1 MRAPALLA
9 AALLAGA
16 SAPALA
22 QDWNS
27 HFGGIPGDNMITA
40 EIGYSAVPKV
50 GFHHPIAPDVTLG
63 GAVGFDLGY
72 YSPRGGTNF
81 GLQLSAPI
89 RIAISNGGQ
98 WSTGLKLEPGFLFQF
113 EGAFGF
119 NLLLNGGFNAGY
131 RVNNQFIIGPGVDVL
146 LGFRLTNGFAF
157 YLPILIGGALEF
169 HARPDLAL
177 TFDLKFGPFIVAN
190 EFASDAVFG
199 LKVAAG
205 IAYKF

>member
-1 MRAPALLA
+1 MTLLF
-9 AALLAGA
+9 GV
-16 SAPALA
+16 SSPALA

-27 HFGGIPGDNMITA
+27 HFGGIPSSNMLTG

-50 GFHHPIAPDVTLG
+50 GLHHPISPDVTLG
-63 GAVGFDLGY
+63 GAIGFDLGY
-72 YSPRGGTNF
+72 YAPQNGTLF

-89 RIAISNGGQ
+89 RIAISGQ
-98 WSTGLKLEPGFLFQF
+98 WSTAIKLEPGFLFQF

-146 LGFRLTNGFAF
+146 MGFRLTNGFGLA
-157 YLPILIGGALEF
+157 LPILLGGALEF

-177 TFDLKFGPFIVAN
+177 TFDMKFGPFIYAN
-190 EFASDAVFG
+190 EFNSGAVFG